1 MTQHIQVGDHIVVQE
16 GEQIHFDGR
25 IIRGSG
31 STQES
36 NLTGEPFPVPR
47 QVGDEV
53 YSNTTLE
60 SGEIVVEV
68 TDAVFNSRLEELV
81 KQSINRWERNPP
93 IKQDS
98 IIVQTAS

>member
-36 NLTGEPFPVPR
+36 NLTGEPFPS
-47 QVGDEV
+47 QMQ
-53 YSNTTLE
+53 SL
-60 SGEIVVEV
+60 IVVLR
-68 TDAVFNSRLEELV
+68 S
-81 KQSINRWERNPP
+81 W
-93 IKQDS
+93 
-98 IIVQTAS
+98 